1 MINGALADL
10 GKIVTFIPD
19 TALELCVAYT
29 GEDMFKI
36 EIDKVPLEQYPFLS
50 PSRNLAA
57 GFD

>member
-1 MINGALADL
+1 MRNGALADL
-10 GKIVTFIPD
+10 GTIVTAIPD
-19 TALELCVAYT
+19 TTHELRVAYT

-57 GFD
+57 GFG